1 MTETTH
7 WPVASQPLAIDPYPW
22 HGLVYRLRSGGGE
35 LLDPLDGRP
44 VIPLPPFNDNAAP
57 RLHPYIQAAGGFLWD
72 IGRAD
77 PPVTPVLQ
85 AAGAQSLGRRIVRP
99 VPGSQALPARLGD
112 KTRRVNVLQQPAGNS
127 QRIRLYLSVDGV
139 TQAPFC
145 DLGFADFGADPAN
158 IYREDSPAPITDAGQ
173 FGLSPSLCDVSPD
186 GCRRLYLVRMF
197 REFGE
202 GVSPFEVPV
211 VGVLEVQLALV
222 SGSVVATAQVLHTAS
237 QCLGTYSNSGSADM
251 QWRRSRS
258 FGWGEDNEGGQ
269 CGSQNVWETAQPGD
283 PLNAGSVS
291 RTSTR
296 SGVVLG
302 AIYSGGSVELLT
314 CTVTMAYSVSQT
326 WEQADWLGINVNGTC
341 IRPELQPDIF
351 EVWAYHRRHRF
362 DFQLMGNTLTTEFQV
377 QSWRN
382 SRTYWVTPTDTEREV
397 SEGSTYTVGDLVAD
411 TPYVEAG
418 RFLHWPYTEPPPPGL
433 TMPYIGTFYDY
444 WSRAFG
450 LVTAPLGQRACWA
463 GATTQPLNVIFSGQP
478 VVSPILHP
486 GGVTGSW
493 MPDPNAPPGEVYYP
507 TVAVN
512 PITGHAVRG
521 VDHPDRIILGYL

>member
-22 HGLVYRLRSGGGE
+22 HGLVYRLRSGGGD
-35 LLDPLDGRP
+35 LLDPLDGRA
-44 VIPLPPFNDNAAP
+44 VIPRPPFNDTAAP
-57 RLHPYIQAAGGFLWD
+57 RLHPYNAALCGFLWD

-85 AAGAQSLGRRIVRP
+85 AAGAKSLGRRIVRTLS
-99 VPGSQALPARLGD
+99 GSQALPARLGD
-112 KTRRVNVLQQPAGNS
+112 KTRRVSVLQQHAGSS

-145 DLGFADFGADPAN
+145 DLSFADFGADPAN

-186 GCRRLYLVRMF
+186 GCRRLYLVRLF

-202 GVSPFEVPV
+202 GVSPFEEPV

-222 SGSVVATAQVLHTAS
+222 SGVITATAQVLHTAS
-237 QCLGTYSNSGSADM
+237 QCLGTYSNSGSAAL
-251 QWRRSRS
+251 QWYNPYAY
-258 FGWGEDNEGGQ
+258 GWGTAHEGEA
-269 CGSQNVWETAQPGD
+269 CGVRYELESSGPGD
-283 PLNAGSVS
+283 PLEVGDVS
-291 RTSTR
+291 RISTR

-302 AIYSGGSVELLT
+302 AVYSGGSVELLT
-314 CTVTMAYSVSQT
+314 CTVTMAYSMSQT
-326 WEQADWLGINVNGTC
+326 LDMPGWAGTNVNGNC
-341 IRPELQPDIF
+341 IGPELLPDSF
-351 EVWAYHRRHRF
+351 EVWTYHRRHRF
-362 DFQLMGNTLTTEFQV
+362 DFQLMGSTLTTEFQV

-382 SRTYWVTPTDTEREV
+382 TRHYWVTRTHKESES
-397 SEGSTYTVGDLVAD
+397 SEGSTFTVGDLVAD

-418 RFLHWPYTEPPPPGL
+418 RELHWPYTEPPPPGL
-433 TMPYIGTFYDY
+433 TMPYAGTFYGS
-444 WSRAFG
+444 WFG
-450 LVTAPLGQRACWA
+450 LAVAPSGQRSCWA
-463 GATTQPLNVIFSGQP
+463 GATTQPLNVIFSGKP

-507 TVAVN
+507 TAAVN

>member
-127 QRIRLYLSVDGV
+127 QRIMLFLSVDGV
-139 TQAPFC
+139 SQPTFC

-158 IYREDSPAPITDAGQ
+158 IYREDSPAPITDAGVY
-173 FGLSPSLCDVSPD
+173 GLSPSLCDVSPD
-186 GCRRLYLVRMF
+186 GCRRLYLVRLF

-211 VGVLEVQLALV
+211 VGVFEVQLALV
-222 SGSVVATAQVLHTAS
+222 SGVITATAQVLHTAS
-237 QCLGTYSNSGSADM
+237 QCLGTYSNSGSAAL
-251 QWRRSRS
+251 QWYRSYA
-258 FGWGEDNEGGQ
+258 FGGGEGNEGGP
-269 CGSQNVWETAQPGD
+269 CGTRYELETAGPGD
-283 PLNAGSVS
+283 PLNAGEVS

-302 AIYSGGSVELLT
+302 AIYSGGAVELLT
-314 CTVTMAYSVSQT
+314 CTVTIAYSVSQT
-326 WEQADWLGINVNGTC
+326 WERSDWLGTNVNGTC
-341 IRPELQPDIF
+341 VRPELPPDIF
-351 EVWAYHRRHRF
+351 ETVIYQHRHRF
-362 DFQLMGNTLTTEFQV
+362 DFQLQGNSLSAEWHLQA
-377 QSWRN
+377 
-382 SRTYWVTPTDTEREV
+382 SRSTRQYWVATSTTAVETL
-397 SEGSTYTVGDLVAD
+397 SESSTLTVGDQVA
-411 TPYVEAG
+411 TSPYYEG
-418 RFLHWPYTEPPPPGL
+418 FRGLHWPYTDPPPAGL
-433 TMPYIGTFYDY
+433 TMPYAGTFYGAY
-444 WSRAFG
+444 FG
-450 LVTAPLGQRACWA
+450 LAIAPLDQRACWA
-463 GATTQPLNVIFSGQP
+463 GAASQPLRVMFAGRA
-478 VVSPILHP
+478 VASPLLRP
-486 GGVTGSW
+486 GGVTGGW
-493 MPDPNAPPGEVYYP
+493 EPDPNSGLGSQYTYTA
-507 TVAVN
+507 AVN